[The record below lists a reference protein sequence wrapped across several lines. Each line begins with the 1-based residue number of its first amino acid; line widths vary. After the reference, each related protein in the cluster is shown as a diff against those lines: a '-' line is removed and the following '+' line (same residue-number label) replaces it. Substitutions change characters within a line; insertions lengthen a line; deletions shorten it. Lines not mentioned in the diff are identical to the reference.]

1 VSFGVKSS
9 RFVRALFHA
18 CRARSRADSRAVVRV
33 VSCAVHALFRTV
45 SRVVT
50 RRVRASRVPFTR
62 VACLAAR
69 R

>member
-1 VSFGVKSS
+1 MLCRSVSS
-9 RFVRALFHA
+9 RCSSFHA
-18 CRARSRADSRAVVRV
+18 CRARSRANSRAVVCV
-33 VSCAVHALFRTV
+33 VSRAVRPLFHTV

-50 RRVRASRVPFTR
+50 RHVRVSRVPFTR

>member
-1 VSFGVKSS
+1 MLCRSVSS
-9 RFVRALFHA
+9 RCSSFRA
-18 CRARSRADSRAVVRV
+18 CRARSHANSRAVVCV
-33 VSCAVHALFRTV
+33 VSRAVRPLFRTV

-50 RRVRASRVPFTR
+50 RRVRVLHVPFTC